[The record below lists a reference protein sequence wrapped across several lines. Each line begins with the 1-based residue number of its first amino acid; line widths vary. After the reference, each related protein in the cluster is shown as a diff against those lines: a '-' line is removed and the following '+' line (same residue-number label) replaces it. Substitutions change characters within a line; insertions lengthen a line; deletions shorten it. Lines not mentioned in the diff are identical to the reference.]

1 MIHTFKV
8 SIIIPL
14 YNREKFITR
23 AVESCI
29 YLPQTG
35 EIIIVDDG
43 STDKS
48 LNIALELARKYP
60 IVKVLQHPDKKNHG
74 RSAARNLGIKTAKFE
89 YISFLDSD
97 DWYLPNRFDS
107 EETIFTQNPD
117 VEGVYGITS
126 SEFENSEAENKFLE
140 RYESGISKIDDDT
153 IPEELYK
160 TYLFSNR
167 GRYTTDAIVLK
178 KTVFDKVGYFPINM
192 SFCEDTHLWCRIA
205 AKCKLLSNN
214 NPTPIATRYVHFENT
229 ILNNDDIFKQSFE
242 TLYKSLFI
250 WALNQKDFSYDKKN
264 DFFIGYKKMY
274 PNETDFKLLSR
285 TIWHN
290 PSTILHTFTIH
301 KVFQIIK
308 AKIHFH

>member
-1 MIHTFKV
+1 MPTFKV

-23 AVESCI
+23 AVESSI
-29 YLPQTG
+29 YLPQAG

-74 RSAARNLGIKTAKFE
+74 RSAARNLGIKNAKYE

-97 DWYLPNRFDS
+97 DWYLPNRFES
-107 EETIFTQNPD
+107 EETIFTHNQD

-126 SEFENSEAENKFLE
+126 SEYENQAAENKFLE
-140 RYESGISKIDDDT
+140 KYESGISKIDDNT

-192 SFCEDTHLWCRIA
+192 SFCEDTHLWCR
-205 AKCKLLSNN
+205 
-214 NPTPIATRYVHFENT
+214 
-229 ILNNDDIFKQSFE
+229 
-242 TLYKSLFI
+242 
-250 WALNQKDFSYDKKN
+250 
-264 DFFIGYKKMY
+264 
-274 PNETDFKLLSR
+274 
-285 TIWHN
+285 
-290 PSTILHTFTIH
+290 
-301 KVFQIIK
+301 
-308 AKIHFH
+308 